1 MDKLKNNLASV
12 AALIA
17 AVVAIGGGFAK
28 FGEMQTKIDALS
40 SAKGVDISG
49 LEMQVQDLEKNMAIL
64 QTENKLFKT
73 MLEEMCSNTEPENS
87 GSRKLG
93 RNVKHENE

>member
-28 FGEMQTKIDALS
+28 FGEMQTKLDALS

-49 LEMQVQDLEKNMAIL
+49 LEMQVQDLEKDIAII

-73 MLEEMCSNTEPENS
+73 MLEEMKLQS
-87 GSRKLG
+87 GNPLSQ
-93 RNVKHENE
+93 